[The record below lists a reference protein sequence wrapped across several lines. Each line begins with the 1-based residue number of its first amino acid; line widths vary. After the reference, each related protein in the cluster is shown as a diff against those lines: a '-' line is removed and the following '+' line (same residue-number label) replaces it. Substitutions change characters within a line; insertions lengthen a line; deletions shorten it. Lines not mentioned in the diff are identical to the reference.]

1 MYNNKKRG
9 ISLIVVLI
17 ILVITVLIIT
27 GVVLV
32 VKNSNKKAKN
42 QISTNNKVETKNS
55 KKEKIYDSTEAYT
68 YMDVEGG
75 IAITE
80 FKNYDYVEYD
90 KIIIPDSIDGK
101 TVVGI
106 GKFTEGGYIV
116 FGAVFG
122 KCEVVIPDTVKYI
135 GEEAFY
141 ACTGFSG
148 TLSLPEGLKSIGRE
162 AFRNTQI
169 TEVVIPNTVTEFDHY
184 MFANNEKLEKAIE
197 EFRETFIKGDGQP
210 LVAKDDSEQNHIE
223 VEQEKIVRY
232 ASAEAEDK

>member
-80 FKNYDYVEYD
+80 FKNYDYIEYD

-135 GEEAFY
+135 GEEAFN
-141 ACTGFSG
+141 GS
-148 TLSLPEGLKSIGRE
+148 EGLVKLSGGKNCKTIGKY
-162 AFRNTQI
+162 AFMNCENLSEI
-169 TEVVIPNTVTEFDHY
+169 TFIDTVTDLAENA
-184 MFANNEKLEKAIE
+184 FAGCTTWKA
-197 EFRETFIKGDGQP
+197 
-210 LVAKDDSEQNHIE
+210 NH
-223 VEQEKIVRY
+223 
-232 ASAEAEDK
+232 